1 LKLFK
6 FKKKPKPPEEYPP
19 HTTFSRNATWTRD
32 HAHGSNQIART
43 SENWIVCN
51 FCSTRIGDYISID
64 NGKANWV
71 QIENHFKE
79 RHPIEW
85 DQPNSLEY
93 NEFMF

>member
-6 FKKKPKPPEEYPP
+6 FKKKPKPPEEYPS
-19 HTTFSRNATWTRD
+19 TTFTRHATWTRD
-32 HAHGSNQIART
+32 HADGSNQIAT
-43 SENWIVCN
+43 TYLNWIMCN
-51 FCSTRIGDYISID
+51 ICSATIGDYISID
-64 NGKANWV
+64 DGKANWK

-79 RHPIEW
+79 KHPVYW